1 MIISTKYTHADLLA
15 MPDDGKRRE
24 IIDGELYVT
33 PSPILPHQ
41 RILHRLITAFD
52 KYLETHSI
60 GEVLFAPLDVILS
73 DYDVVEPD
81 LLLVLD
87 EHRAVL
93 QDWVRGAPDLA
104 VEILSPGTVARDR
117 GVKLKAYARYGIR
130 EYWIADPEQKAIEV
144 YRLSGAGYELAK
156 TFGRAETLTSSLLPE
171 FALPVADIFRTK

>member
-24 IIDGELYVT
+24 IIDGELFVT
-33 PSPILPHQ
+33 PSPNLWHQ
-41 RILHRLITAFD
+41 RISERIGRALAN
-52 KYLETHSI
+52 YLDTHPI
-60 GEVLFAPLDVILS
+60 GEIFRAPLDVILS

-81 LLLVLD
+81 LLLVLN
-87 EHRAVL
+87 EHRSVL

-104 VEILSPGTVARDR
+104 VEILSPSTAARDR

-156 TFGRAETLTSSLLPE
+156 TFAGADTLSTQLLPG
-171 FALPVADIFRTK
+171 FTLPVADIFRTK